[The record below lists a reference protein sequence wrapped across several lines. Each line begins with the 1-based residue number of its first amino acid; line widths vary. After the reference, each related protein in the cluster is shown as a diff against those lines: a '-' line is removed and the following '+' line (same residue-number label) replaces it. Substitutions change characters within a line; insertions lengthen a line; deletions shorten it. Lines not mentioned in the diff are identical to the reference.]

1 MKSIHHWCKPP
12 DRQPRLWVRRF
23 VTLAAGLVAAATMAS
38 CTASSRSSVGSA
50 PVASARSCAF
60 STAPS
65 GPVTISLDAA
75 GVAGSHLVTAP
86 LCIDGRGP
94 FPFVID
100 TGQSV
105 TTLSPTL
112 VNRLHLQ
119 SSGSISLGASSCR
132 SDAPEVSVAS
142 WSVGGLSL
150 AAQQV
155 ASAPMPN
162 LGLGGQVVDGLLG
175 SDVLGRFSVIRVDY
189 HTDRLTLVA
198 PEAAPPKLPTLIPGK
213 PGRSFSP
220 TLVVGTPRAV
230 IPLTVVESPTGT
242 LASASATFGNH
253 GALDLVVD
261 SGEPDSAVG
270 TNVARSMH
278 LAPAGS
284 VGPSGGVGCPPTV
297 PQYRSGG
304 WAVGSLP
311 LASTA
316 LNAVGYATVAG
327 QATAGTIGADVLAG
341 DGSFVLDYRSA
352 QLILGST

>member
-1 MKSIHHWCKPP
+1 M
-12 DRQPRLWVRRF
+12 
-23 VTLAAGLVAAATMAS
+23 
-38 CTASSRSSVGSA
+38 
-50 PVASARSCAF
+50 
-60 STAPS
+60 
-65 GPVTISLDAA
+65 
-75 GVAGSHLVTAP
+75 VTAP
-86 LCIDGRGP
+86 VCIDGQGP

-100 TGQSV
+100 TGQPV

-112 VNRLHLQ
+112 VSRLHLH

-162 LGLGGQVVDGLLG
+162 LGFGEQVVDGLLG
-175 SDVLGRFSVIRVDY
+175 ADVLGRFSVIRVDY
-189 HTDRLTLVA
+189 HTDQLTLVA

-213 PGRSFSP
+213 AGRSFSP

-230 IPLTVVESPTGT
+230 IPVTVVEAPTGT
-242 LASASATFGNH
+242 LTSASVTFGNH
-253 GALDLVVD
+253 GAVDLVVD
-261 SGEPDSAVG
+261 SGEPDSALG
-270 TNVARSMH
+270 TNVARLMH

-284 VGPSGGVGCPPTV
+284 VGPGGGVGCPPTV

-304 WAVGSLP
+304 WTVGSLH
-311 LASTA
+311 LASTT

-327 QATAGTIGADVLAG
+327 QAAAGTIGADVLAAY
-341 DGSFVLDYRSA
+341 GSFVLDYRSA
-352 QLILGST
+352 QLMLGSS